1 MQQVQT
7 ILADNHQIFIEGVKK
22 VVTSVSHNQQ
32 IKIVGEFS
40 SGSDLLKALK
50 NKAVDLLILEL
61 SLPDHDGF
69 EIIDYICKE
78 GIDCKILVFSAYE
91 DPKIIKQAFQKGVD
105 GYILKSRPIEELF
118 KAIEEIIADG
128 NFVGDGVRVTGN
140 GIAVNEKFQK
150 SGISLFVD
158 RFMRKHSLT
167 KRELEILKLISQ
179 ALSNKQIAKE
189 LFISDQTVGV
199 HRKNIMR
206 KLGVSNT
213 AGLVKLAYDYSL
225 I

>member
-22 VVTSVSHNQQ
+22 VLASVSQKRQ
-32 IKIVGEFS
+32 IKIIGEFS
-40 SGSDLLKALK
+40 SGSNLLEALK
-50 NKAVDLLILEL
+50 NETVDLLILEL

-78 GIDCKILVFSAYE
+78 RIDCKVLVFSAYE
-91 DPKIIKQAFQKGVD
+91 DPKIVKQAFRKGVD
-105 GYILKSRPIEELF
+105 GYILKSRPVEELF
-118 KAIEEIIADG
+118 TAIEEVLADG
-128 NFVGDGVRVTGN
+128 NFVGDGVQISGN
-140 GIAVNEKFQK
+140 NVAVKRKFQNR
-150 SGISLFVD
+150 SVSLFAD
-158 RFMRKHSLT
+158 RFMRKYSLT

-189 LFISDQTVGV
+189 LFISDQTVSV

-213 AGLVKLAYDYSL
+213 AGLVKIAYDYSL